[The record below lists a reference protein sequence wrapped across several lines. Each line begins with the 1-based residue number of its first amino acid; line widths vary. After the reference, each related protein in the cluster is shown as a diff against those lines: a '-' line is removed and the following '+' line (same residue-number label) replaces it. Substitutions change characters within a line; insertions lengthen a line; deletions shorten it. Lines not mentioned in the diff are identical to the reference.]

1 MAKRTRV
8 QETAELDRVEGAPH
22 PRETLRLTGQ
32 DGALAVVTR
41 ALRGQRPPQ
50 AWLICGPPG
59 VGKATLAYR
68 IARYLLAY
76 GATDRGPADLS
87 VPANDPAAVQVAAG
101 SHPGL
106 LVLKR
111 GVNPDTGKL
120 MTVLSV
126 EEMRRLAGFFGM
138 TSGAGGWRVV
148 IVDTA
153 DDMNE
158 NAANALLKFLE
169 EPPSHA
175 MLLLLSN
182 TPGRLLP
189 TIRSRCQR
197 LTLRPLSEAGMAAE
211 LGRLLPEASET
222 ELRELARLSGGS
234 PGAALRLSGEGV
246 ALAQEAAKL
255 IEHASAPDTVALF
268 ALSDKLARIADGLD
282 TLGEFLLQALA
293 ERIRSKALAGRPQ
306 MNKWVEA
313 HERLRRSFART
324 DALHLDPRQTLL
336 GAAQALNAV
345 SRRAGGL

>member
-1 MAKRTRV
+1 MARKTRAPD
-8 QETAELDRVEGAPH
+8 TAELDRVEGAPH
-22 PRETLRLTGQ
+22 PRETTFLTGQ
-32 DGALAVVTR
+32 DAALSVVAR

-59 VGKATLAYR
+59 IGKATLAYR

-87 VPANDPAAVQVAAG
+87 VPANDPASVQVAAA

-111 GVNPDTGKL
+111 GVNPETGRL
-120 MTVLSV
+120 MNVLSV

-148 IVDTA
+148 IVDSA

-169 EPPSHA
+169 EPPSRA

-182 TPGRLLP
+182 MPGRLLP

-197 LTLRPLSEAGMAAE
+197 LTLRPLGEADMETE
-211 LGRLLPEASET
+211 LARLLPQSGAAE
-222 ELRELARLSGGS
+222 RQQLAQLSGGS
-234 PGAALRLSGEGV
+234 PGAALRLASGEGV
-246 ALAQEAAKL
+246 ALAQEAARL
-255 IEHASAPDTVALF
+255 LEHASPDVPALF
-268 ALSDKLARIADGLD
+268 ALSEKLARIADGLD
-282 TLGEFLLQALA
+282 LLGEFLLQALA
-293 ERIRSKALAGRPQ
+293 DRIRAKALAGTPQ
-306 MNKWVEA
+306 MNKWVDA
-313 HERLRRSFART
+313 LERLRRSFTRS
-324 DALHLDPRQTLL
+324 DALHLDPRQTLFS
-336 GAAQALNAV
+336 AARELNTTGK
-345 SRRAGGL
+345 RAGTL